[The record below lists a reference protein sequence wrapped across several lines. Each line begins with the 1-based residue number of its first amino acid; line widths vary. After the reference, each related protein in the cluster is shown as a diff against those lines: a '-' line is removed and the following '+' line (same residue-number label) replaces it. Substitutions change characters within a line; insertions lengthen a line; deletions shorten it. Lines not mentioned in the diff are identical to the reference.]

1 MSRKSREEALKSP
14 HIQDLTHVRNVSLK
28 LILIKKKLVHRK
40 IFFIVYILKE
50 GFRKLITELCIWAQI
65 FKKYHHF
72 PFYHK
77 KVAFSYDKWPVTH
90 HLTHSSWYFPC
101 FHALLD
107 MFPILFWHIQLPSLS
122 SCHIM
127 PLCVSLR
134 CDCLQHP
141 DLCHLCLIIRL
152 PPVYLVCACPSLFA
166 SFCIEGILGFS
177 L

>member
-1 MSRKSREEALKSP
+1 MSRNSREEALKSP

-107 MFPILFWHIQLPSLS
+107 MFPFYFDIFSSLLFPVVTSCPCVFPSAVTACNTLICVTCVLLS
-122 SCHIM
+122 A
-127 PLCVSLR
+127 SL
-134 CDCLQHP
+134 Q
-141 DLCHLCLIIRL
+141 
-152 PPVYLVCACPSLFA
+152 
-166 SFCIEGILGFS
+166 CI
-177 L
+177 